1 MFHRRGS
8 HQHTATAPPAAA
20 GDASQAATAAAMSTH
35 PNTGQPSGR
44 PGRAPKAAWLAVLVS
59 AAPLALVPA
68 ADAGAVQ
75 LSPGDILVADQEAF
89 GSRGGVIQVDPATG
103 AQTPVASGGSF
114 ANPARVALEADG
126 DILVADAD
134 AFAFGTGGVIRV
146 DPATGA
152 QTTVSSGGSFADP
165 VAVALEADGDIL
177 VADPNAF
184 GGPGGVIRVDPATG
198 AQTTVSSGGSFARP
212 VAVALE
218 ADGDVLVADGDAFG
232 GAGGVIRVDPATGA
246 QTPVSSGGSFAD
258 PSGVAVV
265 PGVPDADGDGVD
277 DDEDNC
283 PAVPNPGQEDAD
295 GDGRGDACDT
305 HSFDGFRPP
314 VDNPPTV
321 NTGRAGRTYPVKFQV
336 RDENGALVTSLAA
349 VSSIKYKP
357 VGCGSF
363 AGDPADAL
371 ETTATGETS
380 LRFEDDQFIYNWK
393 TLTAAGCYELFVT
406 LADGGVHSANFSLR

>member
-1 MFHRRGS
+1 
-8 HQHTATAPPAAA
+8 
-20 GDASQAATAAAMSTH
+20 
-35 PNTGQPSGR
+35 
-44 PGRAPKAAWLAVLVS
+44 VS
-59 AAPLALVPA
+59 A

-103 AQTPVASGGSF
+103 AQTTVASGGSF
-114 ANPARVALEADG
+114 ANPARVALEAGG
-126 DILVADAD
+126 DILVTDAD

-212 VAVALE
+212 VGVALE
-218 ADGDVLVADGDAFG
+218 ADGDILVADGDAFG
-232 GAGGVIRVDPATGA
+232 GAGGVIRVDPATGTQTPLTSGGSFA
-246 QTPVSSGGSFAD
+246 DPVAVALEADGDIVVADPSAFGGPGGVIRVDPATGTQTPVSSGGSFDD

-265 PGVPDADGDGVD
+265 PGVPDGDGDGVD

-380 LRFEDDQFIYNWK
+380 LRVEDDQFIYNWK
-393 TLTAAGCYELFVT
+393 TPTAAGCYELFVT
-406 LADGGVHSANFSLR
+406 LADGGVHSANFSLK